1 MGHDDDTEQHSRD
14 RVGGRPPGKPHVGLL
29 RADTETAGGLAY
41 VTCHTHKRA
50 SRSNIANRRI
60 KQSLNDTKLAKFAF
74 YKKTNKVNIES
85 EHAK

>member
-1 MGHDDDTEQHSRD
+1 MGHDDDIEQHSRD

-29 RADTETAGGLAY
+29 RADTEAAGGLAY

-60 KQSLNDTKLAKFAF
+60 KQSLNDTNLAKFAF
-74 YKKTNKVNIES
+74 YKKQIK
-85 EHAK
+85 